1 MQRIDID
8 GAIKSHNLWRRQFMN
23 AFAGGNYVEM
33 PLSGHRGCTLS
44 TDLAKINEVCKDFPE
59 LRQRAQSDE
68 RFHALANEIVELSN
82 NGMGGT
88 ADLLLPQLTE
98 ESHQLVSMLDKLRDF
113 LRHPRTQ

>member
-1 MQRIDID
+1 MQHIDID

-33 PLSGHRGCTLS
+33 PLSGHRGCMLLTE
-44 TDLAKINEVCKDFPE
+44 LAKIKVRCAAFSGLEQLTQAD
-59 LRQRAQSDE
+59 Q
-68 RFHALANEIVELSN
+68 RFHALANEIIDLSN

-98 ESHQLVSMLDKLRDF
+98 ESHQLVAMLDKLRDF
-113 LRHPRTQ
+113 LREQGTA

>member
-1 MQRIDID
+1 MQCIDID
-8 GAIKSHNLWRRQFMN
+8 GAIKSHTLWRRQFMN

-33 PLSGHRGCTLS
+33 PLSGHRGCTLLLQ
-44 TDLAKINEVCKDFPE
+44 LAKNGDTCAGFSE
-59 LRQRAQSDE
+59 LGQLMLSDE

-98 ESHQLVSMLDKLRDF
+98 ESHQLVALLDKLRNF
-113 LRHPRTQ
+113 LRTPRT